1 MFGEWEKV
9 KGNND
14 AIQNI
19 MEEEP
24 APAKAYR
31 ASYFNVSNAA
41 STSQTD
47 SLVSDNPSVA
57 IPSTAAQPG
66 RSFEKNNPNE
76 GSAVSNYPVHLTDRE
91 VYLSSHEIQLTK
103 VFLEDIGFED
113 HDSFFP
119 SDILCDESLMKMF
132 FPWLKTGI
140 YIF

>member
-1 MFGEWEKV
+1 MLGEWEKV

-19 MEEEP
+19 MQEEP

-41 STSQTD
+41 STSQTVP
-47 SLVSDNPSVA
+47 LVSDNPSES
-57 IPSTAAQPG
+57 ISSTAANPG
-66 RSFEKNNPNE
+66 RSFEKKNPNE
-76 GSAVSNYPVHLTDRE
+76 GSAVSNYPVEVHLTDRE

-113 HDSFFP
+113 HDSFFY
-119 SDILCDESLMKMF
+119 L
-132 FPWLKTGI
+132 
-140 YIF
+140 